1 MNHLFKKLMLSSTLL
16 FSVCTYPATPVQKVD
31 IKKGLYGQ
39 ITPELLKNI
48 NIENP
53 NEAEQN
59 IINACRAVNE
69 FGTEYPEVPSEI
81 MQAISSIDMA
91 RILSQYARNI
101 TIFGRIGLITNIA
114 QMTDNV
120 QTLQNKQALIKH
132 FEQNPDTVVHFTKA
146 LNNTIKAESKF
157 LDLFKKLT
165 EQEEAEQQKIKN
177 TVYFSSPAFTKLN
190 EQKYTLETIMRAKY
204 ALPALS
210 IASMLIVPTVMDA
223 FADGSSSSFRIKIS
237 NATYNNI
244 VNLPSLPNKYV
255 EMLTP
260 GLGKK
265 GAIAYTTLILGLK
278 AFDLY
283 QTAKNIKGNLDL
295 TYEKQKDLIVVG
307 HLIKSMQIISQ
318 TISHDNAL
326 TTLMS
331 AEHAKLSELFD
342 PNSIKTSADLKY
354 LINELLSSSFQG
366 SESYLFSK
374 QGKILATHHLLNRI
388 KGELI
393 PYLETLGQVDAHLA
407 VFTLYKE
414 FKNHPRVTFCLPEFV
429 QADAPMLQAQGYWH
443 PLINPNFVV
452 TNDVTMGQGT
462 ANLIIT
468 GPNAGG
474 KTTSLMSLIIN
485 IIFAQS
491 FGIAPSNSLKMT
503 PFAKIHSYL
512 DITTNLQEGLSLFAA
527 EVDRAKKLKISI
539 QSCTPGQ
546 KTFTIIDEIFS
557 GTNPD
562 VASDIG
568 FKFVKQLGEMTH
580 SMAIITTHFPRLTDL
595 EKETTRFKN
604 YKVADAIIAA
614 NGAISYPFK
623 LVKGASTQNI
633 AQHMLSN
640 EGII

>member
-1 MNHLFKKLMLSSTLL
+1 
-16 FSVCTYPATPVQKVD
+16 
-31 IKKGLYGQ
+31 
-39 ITPELLKNI
+39 
-48 NIENP
+48 
-53 NEAEQN
+53 
-59 IINACRAVNE
+59 
-69 FGTEYPEVPSEI
+69 
-81 MQAISSIDMA
+81 
-91 RILSQYARNI
+91 
-101 TIFGRIGLITNIA
+101 
-114 QMTDNV
+114 
-120 QTLQNKQALIKH
+120 
-132 FEQNPDTVVHFTKA
+132 
-146 LNNTIKAESKF
+146 
-157 LDLFKKLT
+157 
-165 EQEEAEQQKIKN
+165 
-177 TVYFSSPAFTKLN
+177 
-190 EQKYTLETIMRAKY
+190 
-204 ALPALS
+204 
-210 IASMLIVPTVMDA
+210 
-223 FADGSSSSFRIKIS
+223 
-237 NATYNNI
+237 
-244 VNLPSLPNKYV
+244 
-255 EMLTP
+255 
-260 GLGKK
+260 
-265 GAIAYTTLILGLK
+265 
-278 AFDLY
+278 
-283 QTAKNIKGNLDL
+283 
-295 TYEKQKDLIVVG
+295 
-307 HLIKSMQIISQ
+307 
-318 TISHDNAL
+318 
-326 TTLMS
+326 
-331 AEHAKLSELFD
+331 
-342 PNSIKTSADLKY
+342 
-354 LINELLSSSFQG
+354 
-366 SESYLFSK
+366 
-374 QGKILATHHLLNRI
+374 
-388 KGELI
+388 
-393 PYLETLGQVDAHLA
+393 
-407 VFTLYKE
+407 
-414 FKNHPRVTFCLPEFV
+414 
-429 QADAPMLQAQGYWH
+429 DAPMLQAQGYWH